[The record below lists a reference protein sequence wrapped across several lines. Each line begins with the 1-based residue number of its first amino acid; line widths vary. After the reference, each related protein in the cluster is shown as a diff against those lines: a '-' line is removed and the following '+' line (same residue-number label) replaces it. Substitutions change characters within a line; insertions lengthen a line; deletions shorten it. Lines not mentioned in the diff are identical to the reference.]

1 MKHKR
6 KLHALKS
13 LSNILKQL
21 HVIALKQYDKKI
33 DLDLEVVVYSV
44 YPIHTKF
51 ILIKCS
57 HSW

>member
-6 KLHALKS
+6 KPQALKF

-21 HVIALKQYDKKI
+21 HVKFIALKQYDKKI

-44 YPIHTKF
+44 YLIHTN
-51 ILIKCS
+51 
-57 HSW
+57 